1 MFAFCKQQKIGEK
14 MTNRTIA
21 FRINDETYLR
31 LNAIAAEKGLSIG
44 SYLKKKLEDED
55 ENLLN
60 DIRLM
65 QIDLKDIIN
74 ILGNIGNQKSSVPSS
89 TPQQNFSVNE
99 NILLEIL
106 MILRELAQPSKLANA
121 QAKVESTGNKIYKL
135 SENQV

>member
-1 MFAFCKQQKIGEK
+1 

-74 ILGNIGNQKSSVPSS
+74 ILGNISNQKSSVPSS

>member
-1 MFAFCKQQKIGEK
+1 MTTSKI
-14 MTNRTIA
+14 T

-31 LNAIAAEKGLSIG
+31 LAAIAAEKGLSVG
-44 SYLKKKLEDED
+44 VYLRKRLEEED

-65 QIDLKDIIN
+65 QADLKDIIN
-74 ILGNIGNQKSSVPSS
+74 ILGNISNQKSSVPSNM
-89 TPQQNFSVNE
+89 PQQNFSVNE

-106 MILRELAQPSKLANA
+106 MILRELAQPGKLANA